1 MPDQLDQEQRQNR
14 HLMRTTTEE
23 LEKVRAQMRGMEEE
37 LTKAKEYAANMAN
50 MGQQTSVDKEL
61 IWSTRKQRATLEP
74 ESEPVVDTTSK
85 TGTEST
91 QELRTLRE
99 ELVAQEALRGK

>member
-1 MPDQLDQEQRQNR
+1 
-14 HLMRTTTEE
+14 MRTTTEE

-50 MGQQTSVDKEL
+50 MGQQTSIDTEP
-61 IWSTRKQRATLEP
+61 RKQKATPEPELEP
-74 ESEPVVDTTSK
+74 AMDTTSK

-99 ELVAQEALRGK
+99 ELAAQEALRGK